1 MRVVVDVLDAGGM
14 TQPRRAGAGLE
25 ALLAAQGKKSAPQM
39 AWMWS

>member
-14 TQPRRAGAGLE
+14 TQPRRAGLE